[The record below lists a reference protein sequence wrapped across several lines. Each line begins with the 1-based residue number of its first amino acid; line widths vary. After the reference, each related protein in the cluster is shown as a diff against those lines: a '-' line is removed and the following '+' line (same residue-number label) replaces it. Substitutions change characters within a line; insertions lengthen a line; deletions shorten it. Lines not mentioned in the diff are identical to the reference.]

1 MRAAANAPMPTW
13 RPSISTVV
21 VPSGDTAVTTPV
33 WPGWT
38 AASSRK
44 SSRPGV
50 NSSSSGMRVTVKLVP
65 TATADRATRS
75 GAA

>member
-13 RPSISTVV
+13 PPSISTVA
-21 VPSGDTAVTTPV
+21 VPSGDTAVTVPE

-50 NSSSSGMRVTVKLVP
+50 NSSSSGMRVTVNDPP
-65 TATADRATRS
+65 TVTADSATRS
-75 GAA
+75 GGA